1 MTMLAPT
8 VQLAHGATMPI
19 LGLGTSPM
27 NDTETERVVADAVQ
41 AGYRLID
48 TAENYGNERGVAA
61 GLRASG
67 VPRADVFVTTK
78 FNKRWHGADL
88 VREALGGSLDRLG
101 LDYVDLLL
109 VHWPNPGQDR
119 YVDAWRGM
127 AKLLDDGL
135 VRAIG
140 TSNFK
145 PAHLQRL
152 LDETGVVP
160 DVNQIQLSPLV
171 TRVGSRAFDEQH
183 GIVTESWSPLGG
195 GRNDVLRVALVD
207 ELARKYAKTPG
218 QVVLR
223 WHVQQGLVPIPKS
236 SNPERLRQNL
246 NVFDFDLEQTDM
258 DALSALDQGEASAVD
273 SDKFGH

>member
-1 MTMLAPT
+1 MIPLAPT
-8 VQLAHGATMPI
+8 VRLLHGADMPR

-27 NDTETERVVADAVQ
+27 NTSDTERVVADALA

-48 TAENYGNERGVAA
+48 TAEAYGNERGVAA
-61 GLRASG
+61 GLRDSG
-67 VPRADVFVTTK
+67 VPRAEVFVTSK
-78 FNKRWHGADL
+78 FQKRWHGVDL
-88 VREALGGSLDRLG
+88 VREAVGGNLDRLG
-101 LDYVDLLL
+101 LDYLDLLL
-109 VHWPNPGQDR
+109 VHWPNPQQDR

-135 VRAIG
+135 VRSIG

-160 DVNQIQLSPLV
+160 DVNQIQLNPLV
-171 TRVGSRAFDEQH
+171 TRVDARSFHEQH

-195 GRNDVLRVALVD
+195 GGADVLREPLVE
-207 ELARKYAKTPG
+207 ELAGKYSVTAG

-223 WHVQQGLVPIPKS
+223 WHLQLDLVPIPKS
-236 SNPERLRQNL
+236 SDPERLRHNL
-246 NVFDFDLEQTDM
+246 DVFSFALDDADV
-258 DALSALDQGEASAVD
+258 DALSALDRGESAAVD
-273 SDKFGH
+273 SDTFGH